1 MLSEFYPLMFWI
13 LGAALARSL
22 IFPCYTLDV
31 HYYTIPDLIEKIS
44 ERLACVKWGKV
55 PMHMGNIPTMESP
68 KYKKTIM
75 TRGEKGYQ
83 KGKYTGKYGTV
94 RGNRRYVCD
103 PYGLERS
110 VLA

>member
-68 KYKKTIM
+68 KYKKTAQFPTIEIALLDLVG
-75 TRGEKGYQ
+75 R
-83 KGKYTGKYGTV
+83 
-94 RGNRRYVCD
+94 
-103 PYGLERS
+103 ERCAATLS
-110 VLA
+110 TNHKDSQRP